1 MYQLSRANDLHRF
14 GAIWFAASYLSYFSE
29 ISIRIDLVGNG
40 APGSIRLLEK
50 CFSADASSCINHITI
65 VFVSVCDNYKGFGI
79 ILFGEF
85 KKKIVDC
92 FCDIDRNV

>member
-14 GAIWFAASYLSYFSE
+14 GAIWVAASYLSYFSE

-50 CFSADASSCINHITI
+50 CFSADAPSCINHITI
-65 VFVSVCDNYKGFGI
+65 VFVSVCDNYKGFRI

-85 KKKIVDC
+85 KKM
-92 FCDIDRNV
+92 NS